1 MIQMGNVV
9 SVHYTGK
16 LTDGEMFDSSEGREP
31 LTFQMGSGQI
41 IPGFETAL
49 VGKNVGDK
57 VTINIQPD
65 DAYGQV
71 REDLIVKVEKSQ
83 MPGEVYE
90 GMSLQA
96 QAEDG
101 QAINVT
107 VKEVYADHV
116 MIDGNHPLAGK
127 KLIFDLEVLS
137 VE

>member
-1 MIQMGNVV
+1 MGNVV

-16 LTDGEMFDSSEGREP
+16 LTDGEMFDSSEGRDP

-127 KLIFDLEVLS
+127 ELVFDIEVVS
-137 VE
+137 VQ

>member
-16 LTDGEMFDSSEGREP
+16 LTDGEMFDSSEGRDP

-71 REDLIVKVEKSQ
+71 REDLIVKVDKSQ
-83 MPGEVYE
+83 MPGDVYE

-107 VKEVYADHV
+107 VKEVYSDHV

-127 KLIFDLEVLS
+127 ELVFDIEVVS
-137 VE
+137 VQ

>member
-127 KLIFDLEVLS
+127 ELFFDIEVVS
-137 VE
+137 VQ